1 MGIPLTRQLTAL
13 LLALACGGLCGVV
26 YDCIRLSRVILG
38 VAEYTNAG
46 RKLYSIPLFGIGS
59 VYRPGG
65 GELRRRIHGVIIAV
79 GDVLF
84 GVLAGS
90 VFSVFLYYAA
100 SGCFRWFYLLGWGI
114 GFLVYYF
121 TVGRLTMLSS
131 EVIVYLL
138 RVCVGYVFYLAALP
152 IRLLAR
158 MARWIGRRMYQRV
171 ILPLA
176 ERIYVRRCRAYT
188 KRIQAD
194 LHIQIRL
201 SEKGADSFA
210 KLEK

>member
-1 MGIPLTRQLTAL
+1 MGISLTRQLSAL
-13 LLALACGGLCGVV
+13 LLALACGGLCGIV
-26 YDCIRLSRVILG
+26 YDCIRLIRVILG
-38 VAEYTNAG
+38 AAEYTTAG

-59 VYRPGG
+59 VHRPGG
-65 GELRRRIHGVIIAV
+65 AIRQRIHVAVIAV

-84 GVLAGS
+84 GVLAGCI
-90 VFSVFLYYAA
+90 FSVFLYYAA
-100 SGCFRWFYLLGWGI
+100 SGCFRWFYLLAWGI

-121 TVGRLTMLSS
+121 TLGRLTMLSS

-158 MARWIGRRMYQRV
+158 MARWIWRRMYQRV

>member
-1 MGIPLTRQLTAL
+1 
-13 LLALACGGLCGVV
+13 
-26 YDCIRLSRVILG
+26 
-38 VAEYTNAG
+38 
-46 RKLYSIPLFGIGS
+46 
-59 VYRPGG
+59 
-65 GELRRRIHGVIIAV
+65 
-79 GDVLF
+79 
-84 GVLAGS
+84 
-90 VFSVFLYYAA
+90 
-100 SGCFRWFYLLGWGI
+100 
-114 GFLVYYF
+114 
-121 TVGRLTMLSS
+121 MLSS

-188 KRIQAD
+188 QRVQAD

>member
-1 MGIPLTRQLTAL
+1 
-13 LLALACGGLCGVV
+13 
-26 YDCIRLSRVILG
+26 
-38 VAEYTNAG
+38 
-46 RKLYSIPLFGIGS
+46 
-59 VYRPGG
+59 
-65 GELRRRIHGVIIAV
+65 V

-84 GVLAGS
+84 GVLAGCI
-90 VFSVFLYYAA
+90 FSVFLYYAA
-100 SGCFRWFYLLGWGI
+100 SGCFRWFYLLAWGI